1 MAAALHSFISIFGSE
16 FTDGQQEPVTL
27 REIVI
32 PIIQRDYA
40 QGRRDASVSRIR
52 NRFLKALKDAIEG
65 DPITLDFIY
74 GDIDSNGRMTPLD
87 GQQRLTTL
95 FLIHW
100 YASKKENID
109 QSECEF
115 LSHFTY
121 ETRFSARDFC
131 TSLVDFSPEF
141 NTAPLSKQIIDQPWF
156 PLSWKKDP
164 TIDSMLVMI
173 DEIKDRFYGVDN
185 LWNHLKEGKIVFY
198 FLPIKDMG
206 LTDELYIKMNSRG
219 KPLTMFEHF
228 KAELEHSLRAID
240 PSTAPRVMKEIDV
253 VWTDMLWQYCGDD
266 HLIDDEFLRY
276 FRFICDIICYKH
288 EGTPYGTRKDE
299 FDLLQSFF
307 DSSDQ
312 SVLSNVQILEG
323 YFNCWCSFGKGEIE
337 AFFDDVFTYTH
348 ESEKTLIDHR
358 YEINI
363 FHDCLRN
370 YADVRGNRNRSFPLG
385 RIILLYACVQYL
397 INKETISITE
407 FKARIRVVN
416 NLIQNSEDE
425 ISDSPFRKSGNRLP
439 AILRQVDSIILTGKI
454 NDEEDNNFNKVQIAE
469 EIDKQDWLQ
478 RNPNKTEELHRLEDH
493 ELLFGQISIVGL
505 DHSDHFERFESLF
518 KCDLD
523 LVDCSL
529 IAQGDYSQQDRNK
542 WRYQLGSG
550 SSTIKKA
557 WTNLFH
563 KSSASHFDET
573 KKILSDLLNK
583 HASFTDEDLRAIIRD
598 YKDSCEKAKTFDW
611 RYYYL
616 SYKAFRPSR
625 YGKYAW
631 EDDKSRPYEMTVI
644 WAPERYSS
652 KAYQPFL
659 KAVTEIISK
668 NDISLDDNGQ
678 CAIIG
683 THRIECENS
692 RYIKKDVNTE
702 KVIEVLSI
710 NQNSEGIDTEDR
722 IQKAIATGFFS

>member
-1 MAAALHSFISIFGSE
+1 M
-16 FTDGQQEPVTL
+16 TL

-40 QGRRDASVSRIR
+40 QGRRDTSVNRIR
-52 NRFLKALKDAIEG
+52 NRFLKALKNAIEG

-74 GDIDSNGRMTPLD
+74 GNIDSNGRITPLD

-100 YASKKENID
+100 YASKKESID
-109 QSECEF
+109 QSECDF
-115 LSHFTY
+115 LSRFTY

-131 TSLVDFSPEF
+131 TSLVDFSPKF
-141 NTAPLSKQIIDQPWF
+141 NMASLSAEIINQPWF
-156 PLSWKKDP
+156 PLSWRNDP
-164 TIDSMLVMI
+164 TIESMLVMI
-173 DEIKDRFYGVDN
+173 DEIEDRFHDVDN
-185 LWNHLKEGKIVFY
+185 LWNHLKDGKIVFY
-198 FLPIKDMG
+198 FLPIRDMG

-240 PSTAPRVMKEIDV
+240 PSTATRVMKEIDV
-253 VWTDMLWQYCGDD
+253 AWTDMLWQYCGDD

-276 FRFICDIICYKH
+276 FRFICDIICYKLD
-288 EGTPYGTRKDE
+288 GTPYGTRKDE

-307 DSSDQ
+307 DSSDP
-312 SVLSNVQILEG
+312 SALSNVRILED
-323 YFNCWCSFGKGEIE
+323 YFNCWCSFGKGKIE
-337 AFFDDVFTYTH
+337 AFFEDVFTYAH
-348 ESEKTLIDHR
+348 ESGKTLVER
-358 YEINI
+358 QYEINI

-370 YADVRGNRNRSFPLG
+370 YADVRGNGNRSFPLG

-397 INKETISITE
+397 INRETIAISE

-425 ISDSPFRKSGNRLP
+425 ISDSPFRAAGNRLP
-439 AILRQVDSIILTGKI
+439 AILRQVDSIVLTGII
-454 NDEEDNNFNKVQIAE
+454 NDAEDNNFNRAQIAE
-469 EIDKQDWLQ
+469 EIAKQAWLQ
-478 RNPNKTEELHRLEDH
+478 SNPSKTEPLHRLEDH
-493 ELLFGQISIVGL
+493 ELLFGQIGIVGL
-505 DHSDHFERFESLF
+505 DHPEHFERFESLF

-529 IAQGDYSQQDRNK
+529 IALGDYSQRDRNG

-550 SSTIKKA
+550 SSTIKRA

-563 KSSASHFDET
+563 KSSASHFDKTSE
-573 KKILSDLLNK
+573 ILSALLSTQT
-583 HASFTDEDLRAIIRD
+583 SFTDEDLRAI
-598 YKDSCEKAKTFDW
+598 KDAYIANCRAANVFDW

-616 SYKAFRPSR
+616 AYEAFRPAR

-631 EDDKSRPYEMTVI
+631 ENKCRPYEMTVI

-659 KAVTEIISK
+659 KAITAAISE
-668 NDISLDDNGQ
+668 DDNGQ
-678 CAIIG
+678 CGIIG

-692 RYIKKDVNTE
+692 RYVKKDVDTK
-702 KVIEVLSI
+702 KVIEELPI
-710 NQNSEGIDTEDR
+710 DQNSDGIDTEDR
-722 IQKAIATGFFS
+722 IQKAIAAKFFS